1 MTEKR
6 KRKKTVAKAGSNYS
20 MDGKVTGGVVV
31 MGPDAQVK
39 IAQNTGVSAAEMTR
53 MFDAVFQHIQSR
65 PDNPDVDKS
74 EIEATVQNIQQ
85 EAAKDEKANQSKV
98 ERWLK
103 YLAGIAPDV
112 VDVMAASLG
121 GPVTGFTAVFK
132 KILDKARQE
141 A

>member
-6 KRKKTVAKAGSNYS
+6 KRKKADVKTGSNYT

-39 IAQNTGVSAAEMTR
+39 ITQNVGASTAEITR

-65 PDNPDVDKS
+65 PENPDVDKS
-74 EIEATVQNIQQ
+74 EIKATVQNIQQ
-85 EAAKDEKANQSKV
+85 EAAKNEEANQSKL

-103 YLAGIAPDV
+103 YLAGIAPDIL
-112 VDVMAASLG
+112 DVMAASLG
-121 GPVTGFTAVFK
+121 GPVTGFAAVFK
-132 KILDKARQE
+132 KILDKARQN

>member
-6 KRKKTVAKAGSNYS
+6 KRKKTAAKTSSNYS
-20 MDGKVTGGVVV
+20 MGGKVTGGVVV

-39 IAQNTGVSAAEMTR
+39 IAQNTGVSTAEMTR

-65 PDNPDVDKS
+65 PDNPDVEKS

>member
-1 MTEKR
+1 MADKR
-6 KRKKTVAKAGSNYS
+6 KRKKAAEKTGSNYT

-31 MGPDAQVK
+31 MGPDAQVE
-39 IAQNTGVSAAEMTR
+39 ITQNLGATAEEMTR

-65 PDNPDVDKS
+65 PENPDVEKS
-74 EIEATVQNIQQ
+74 EIQATVQNIQQ
-85 EAAKDEKANQSKV
+85 ETAKNEKANQSKL

-103 YLAGIAPDV
+103 YLAGIAPDIL
-112 VDVMAASLG
+112 DVMAASLG

>member
-6 KRKKTVAKAGSNYS
+6 KRKKSVAKTGSNYA

-39 IAQNTGVSAAEMTR
+39 VVQNTGASAAEMTK

-65 PDNPDVDKS
+65 PDSPDVDKS

-85 EAAKDEKANQSKV
+85 EAAKDDKANQSKL

-121 GPVTGFTAVFK
+121 GPITGFTAVFK
-132 KILDKARQE
+132 KIIDKAQQE